1 MRRIAVIGS
10 GITGVTT
17 ARALLARGFEV
28 TVFDRHRYAAMETSF
43 ANGGQLSASNAEVW
57 NSWSTL
63 LRGIKWM
70 TQRDAPLLVNPTPS
84 WHKLSWMSEF
94 VSQIPNYRSNTID
107 TVKLAITAR
116 ELLIQH
122 AEAYG
127 FDFNREDRGILH
139 VYEDPKE
146 FAHATEVTKLYLEGG
161 LERHAVSPEE
171 IAQLEPALATKS
183 SAFVGGFFTPSDFTG
198 DIHRYTVGLATGIE
212 EQGVN
217 FELGTAVERLSHHAG
232 GVDVVL
238 ARGEGESG
246 APQSETF
253 DGVVVCAG
261 VRSRDFAAQLGDR
274 VNVYPVKGYS
284 ITVNMKD
291 EASQRAAPWVSL
303 LDDKAKIVTSR
314 LGSDR
319 FRIAGTAEF
328 NGYNYDIRQDRIDP
342 LIRWCE
348 DNFPDL
354 STVSVTPWAG
364 LRPMMPSMVPRVGAG
379 AQPGVFYNTGH
390 GHLGW
395 TLSAATAEMVAE
407 AVLAQERA
415 GHKGRFF
422 SFASNADSGAQ
433 KGVHFEGAGLDGV
446 WRGGERYDLLFQRAA

>member
-1 MRRIAVIGS
+1 
-10 GITGVTT
+10 
-17 ARALLARGFEV
+17 
-28 TVFDRHRYAAMETSF
+28 
-43 ANGGQLSASNAEVW
+43 
-57 NSWSTL
+57 
-63 LRGIKWM
+63 
-70 TQRDAPLLVNPTPS
+70 
-84 WHKLSWMSEF
+84 
-94 VSQIPNYRSNTID
+94 
-107 TVKLAITAR
+107 
-116 ELLIQH
+116 
-122 AEAYG
+122 
-127 FDFNREDRGILH
+127 
-139 VYEDPKE
+139 
-146 FAHATEVTKLYLEGG
+146 
-161 LERHAVSPEE
+161 
-171 IAQLEPALATKS
+171 
-183 SAFVGGFFTPSDFTG
+183 
-198 DIHRYTVGLATGIE
+198 
-212 EQGVN
+212 
-217 FELGTAVERLSHHAG
+217 
-232 GVDVVL
+232 
-238 ARGEGESG
+238 
-246 APQSETF
+246 
-253 DGVVVCAG
+253 
-261 VRSRDFAAQLGDR
+261 
-274 VNVYPVKGYS
+274 
-284 ITVNMKD
+284 MKD
-291 EASQRAAPWVSL
+291 EASQRAAPWISL

-314 LGSDR
+314 LGPDR